1 MTANQTSKPATSPDL
16 QRGLNACADSMGF
29 PHAVTPFDPLRNDA
43 HCMLLERTFQ
53 FEVMPPWR
61 DGGRKHWFVGCLM
74 PDGQLMRFGAETRN
88 EATCRCAA
96 HLGEQLLVEFAKQA
110 KAA

>member
-1 MTANQTSKPATSPDL
+1 MSNDL

-29 PHAVTPFDPLRNDA
+29 PRAVTPFDPLTNDA
-43 HCMLLERTFQ
+43 HCMMLERTFQ

-61 DGGRKHWFVGCLM
+61 DQSKHWYVGCRM
-74 PDGQLMRFGAETRN
+74 PPVGELVRFGAETRN

-96 HLGEQLLVEFAKQA
+96 HLGELMLIQFAKQA

>member
-1 MTANQTSKPATSPDL
+1 MSDDL
-16 QRGLNACADSMGF
+16 QPGLNACADSMGF
-29 PHAVTPFDPLRNDA
+29 PHAVTPFEPLTNDA

-61 DGGRKHWFVGCLM
+61 DGGRQHWFVGGRM
-74 PDGQLMRFGAETRN
+74 PPDGRLMRFGAETRN

-96 HLGEQLLVEFAKQA
+96 HLGELMLIQFAKQA
-110 KAA
+110 KVA

>member
-1 MTANQTSKPATSPDL
+1 MSHADL

-29 PHAVTPFDPLRNDA
+29 PHAVTPFEPLTNDA
-43 HCMLLERTFQ
+43 HCMMLERTFQ
-53 FEVMPPWR
+53 LEVMPPWR
-61 DGGRKHWFVGCLM
+61 DQNKHWYVGCPM
-74 PDGQLMRFGAETRN
+74 PPDGKLMRFGAETRN

-96 HLGEQLLVEFAKQA
+96 HLGELMLIQFAKQA